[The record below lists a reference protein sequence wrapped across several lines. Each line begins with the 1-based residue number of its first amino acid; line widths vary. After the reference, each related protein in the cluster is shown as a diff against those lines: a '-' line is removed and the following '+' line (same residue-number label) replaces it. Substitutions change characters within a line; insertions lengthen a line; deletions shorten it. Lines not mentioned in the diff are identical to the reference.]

1 MKKITSIFILVALL
15 ISSAATASGVEIDD
29 QWVREAPPGM
39 QMLAGYM
46 TIENKSKKDV
56 VLTGASSS
64 AFGSIE
70 LHHTVIKNGMASMT
84 QQESITI
91 PANSEFEFKP
101 KSYHLMLMKPKKQL
115 KAGDKV
121 KIKLKF
127 SNYRSVSAKFPV
139 RKSVGGMHHQ
149 HHHHK

>member
-1 MKKITSIFILVALL
+1 MKTVFRFFAFGALFVL
-15 ISSAATASGVEIDD
+15 SPVFAASVEIDD

-46 TIENKSKKDV
+46 VLENETKKDL
-56 VLTGASSS
+56 VLTGASSR

-70 LHHTVIKNGMASMT
+70 LHHTVIKNGMASMV

-91 PANSEFEFKP
+91 PANSKFVFKP
-101 KSYHLMLMKPKKQL
+101 KSYHLMLIKPKKQL
-115 KAGDKV
+115 KEGDTV

-127 SNYRSVSAKFPV
+127 SNHRAVSAKFPV
-139 RKSVGGMHHQ
+139 RKAAGGMHH
-149 HHHHK
+149 HHH